1 MYKKKLLSFV
11 LLGVCSLV
19 LSACS
24 SSTDSKKD
32 TSSSSS
38 SVETAKSAD
47 TSSIA
52 KKSKDSYKDGALTV
66 NDVEYKIT
74 EAKTYPSAS
83 DGKKIIAL
91 YLDITNHGSK
101 PADLLV
107 EYNPHTYIHAE
118 QKADNS
124 IKKLNVGIPNIDENG
139 NSVEQERQDVIAN
152 DKVTSGSTVQGIMFF
167 ELVNDSPVTVTFEN
181 SSFDN
186 LGEKTYNLQ

>member
-47 TSSIA
+47 TSSMA

-101 PADLLV
+101 
-107 EYNPHTYIHAE
+107 
-118 QKADNS
+118 
-124 IKKLNVGIPNIDENG
+124 
-139 NSVEQERQDVIAN
+139 R
-152 DKVTSGSTVQGIMFF
+152 
-167 ELVNDSPVTVTFEN
+167 
-181 SSFDN
+181 
-186 LGEKTYNLQ
+186 

>member
-47 TSSIA
+47 TSSMA

-152 DKVTSGSTVQGIMFF
+152 DKVLLVVQCKVLCF
-167 ELVNDSPVTVTFEN
+167 LN
-181 SSFDN
+181 
-186 LGEKTYNLQ
+186 

>member
-47 TSSIA
+47 TSSMA

-91 YLDITNHGSK
+91 YLDITNHGS
-101 PADLLV
+101 
-107 EYNPHTYIHAE
+107 NPHTYIHAE

>member
-47 TSSIA
+47 TSSMA

-66 NDVEYKIT
+66 NDVE
-74 EAKTYPSAS
+74 
-83 DGKKIIAL
+83 
-91 YLDITNHGSK
+91 
-101 PADLLV
+101 
-107 EYNPHTYIHAE
+107 
-118 QKADNS
+118 
-124 IKKLNVGIPNIDENG
+124 
-139 NSVEQERQDVIAN
+139 
-152 DKVTSGSTVQGIMFF
+152 
-167 ELVNDSPVTVTFEN
+167 
-181 SSFDN
+181 
-186 LGEKTYNLQ
+186 